1 MKRFYIYLFAA
12 FCTAFWGA
20 CTGNFRELNDDL
32 SGISDGDLEADD
44 NGFGYRLQIVQQ
56 GIYFNYDFGKGKN
69 WPFQMTQN
77 LNADMFSGY
86 MHDPKP
92 LQGGSHNSDYN
103 LQDGWNSA
111 MWQFTYSY
119 VMPQI
124 YQLEQTAREKM
135 PPFYAIAKILK
146 VLAMH
151 RVTDYYGPVIYS
163 HFADRGSEYVPD
175 SQQQVYGCFFDDL
188 DEAADILAAWGG
200 GQPEAGEFSRFD
212 LLLDGSYAAWLR
224 FANSLRMRLAVRI
237 AVAAPEKARAEFR
250 KAAQAAGG
258 VIETN
263 MENAAVKTSGT
274 YSNPLGE
281 INLNWNEAALNASM
295 ESVLTGYGDPRLP
308 KFFKPCGSDVVI
320 AGDAGEG
327 TVALKG
333 QYHGIR
339 QGTGF
344 SHNYYAAFS
353 RLTVD
358 TDTDAVLMTA
368 AEVCRS
374 GIARLDGRRCG
385 ALLPQRRCGIVR
397 AMAAVRGRT
406 LSGERRHGGRLPRSG
421 RPGERHRRPVPRVAP
436 LGCDGGRRTEARAD
450 HHPEMDCHVSRR
462 VRGLGRTA
470 ADGISAPVPRAS
482 EPQQG
487 LYRYRNDD
495 PPAAVPGRAGDVRS
509 RAVCGARCGT
519 RRRRPRWDAP
529 VVGRGAQFLIRKPR
543 TVLPGRCVVRR
554 LSEFPACAQQDIARA
569 DGIAVG
575 ARAYSVEGRIGIF
588 FAAEKVCGGRRS
600 FPFPVYFPAQ
610 RCVGQ

>member
-12 FCTAFWGA
+12 FCTVFLGA
-20 CTGNFRELNDDL
+20 CTGNFRDMNDDL

-111 MWQFTYSY
+111 MWAVYLFLRHAPDLPAGADGT
-119 VMPQI
+119 
-124 YQLEQTAREKM
+124 RED
-135 PPFYAIAKILK
+135 AAVLCRVTKILK

-175 SQQQVYGCFFDDL
+175 SQQQAYNCFFDDL
-188 DEAADILAAWGG
+188 DEAADILAAWVEE
-200 GQPEAGEFSRFD
+200 QPEAGEFSRFD
-212 LLLDGSYAAWLR
+212 LLLDGSYTAWLR

-237 AVAAPEKARAEFR
+237 AVAAPEKALCGIPER
-250 KAAQAAGG
+250 AAQAAGG
-258 VIETN
+258 VIETS

-320 AGDAGEG
+320 AGDAGDG
-327 TVALKG
+327 TVVLKG

-368 AEVCRS
+368 AEVWFLRAEAALR
-374 GIARLDGRRCG
+374 GWTDEDAERC
-385 ALLPQRRCGIVR
+385 
-397 AMAAVRGRT
+397 
-406 LSGERRHGGRLPRSG
+406 
-421 RPGERHRRPVPRVAP
+421 
-436 LGCDGGRRTEARAD
+436 
-450 HHPEMDCHVSRR
+450 
-462 VRGLGRTA
+462 
-470 ADGISAPVPRAS
+470 
-482 EPQQG
+482 
-487 LYRYRNDD
+487 YRNGV
-495 PPAAVPGRAGDVRS
+495 AASSRNGSCPGPKATW
-509 RAVCGARCGT
+509 GAT
-519 RRRRPRWDAP
+519 PWLP
-529 VVGRGAQFLIRKPR
+529 ITTIR
-543 TVLPGRCVVRR
+543 
-554 LSEFPACAQQDIARA
+554 
-569 DGIAVG
+569 
-575 ARAYSVEGRIGIF
+575 
-588 FAAEKVCGGRRS
+588 
-600 FPFPVYFPAQ
+600 
-610 RCVGQ
+610 